1 MRGGVRLGEFTS
13 PLQSTQRT
21 DDSVMS
27 TETFFTKSGGSPPA
41 AAAESTAIVVHEQSS
56 QLANLDRARQMLA
69 ESRTLPE
76 VKKIRD
82 IAEAAKVYA
91 KAAHL
96 GRESQNYA
104 AEIALL
110 ASRKA
115 GEILKQLERDTPKQA
130 GAKKG
135 AASVA
140 GASEYAKTL
149 KETNTP
155 ERTAQY
161 WQKLASVSSPAVGLQ
176 PAASW
181 VKSTWI

>member
-1 MRGGVRLGEFTS
+1 LV
-13 PLQSTQRT
+13 
-21 DDSVMS
+21 
-27 TETFFTKSGGSPPA
+27 
-41 AAAESTAIVVHEQSS
+41 
-56 QLANLDRARQMLA
+56 RARQMLA
-69 ESRTLPE
+69 ESRTLSE

-82 IAEAAKVYA
+82 IAEAVRTYA

-104 AEIALL
+104 AEIAML
-110 ASRKA
+110 AACKA
-115 GEILKQLERDTPKQA
+115 GEILKQLERDTPKQS

-140 GASEYAKTL
+140 GPSEYAQTL

-161 WQKLASVSSPAVGLQ
+161 WQELGSVPEE
-176 PAASW
+176 
-181 VKSTWI
+181 KRTEYI